1 MGNQGQNMFTISI
14 SPIELLLFEKSVRM
28 IYFLVIKQVNMSKN
42 FKIGG
47 YVYAEKK
54 YTCVMQEAYCNF
66 KIENQ
71 RGKMGLN
78 ASDVSRI
85 NPTLS

>member
-1 MGNQGQNMFTISI
+1 
-14 SPIELLLFEKSVRM
+14 
-28 IYFLVIKQVNMSKN
+28 MSKN
-42 FKIGG
+42 FKIRG

-54 YTCVMQEAYCNF
+54 YIFVTVQEAYCNF